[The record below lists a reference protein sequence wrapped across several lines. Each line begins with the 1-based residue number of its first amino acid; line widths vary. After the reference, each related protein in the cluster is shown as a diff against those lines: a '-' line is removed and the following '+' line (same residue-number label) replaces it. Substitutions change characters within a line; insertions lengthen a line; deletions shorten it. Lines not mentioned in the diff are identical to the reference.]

1 MSKRASKEAFVQG
14 HSGSGLFEIICIAT
28 APAVLLLITK
38 LLSYNKSARKSRLGV
53 VSEFAL
59 LVLPSIAQMMGPL
72 SPAPVLAILLAVAA
86 VLVALNLSML
96 KRERSKVPL
105 LAMRWV

>member
-38 LLSYNKSARKSRLGV
+38 LLSYTKNARKSRLGV

-59 LVLPSIAQMMGPL
+59 LVLPSVAQMMGPL
-72 SPAPVLAILLAVAA
+72 APASVLGLLLALAAILVAF
-86 VLVALNLSML
+86 NLTML

-105 LAMRWV
+105 LAMR